1 MQFLCYTLIKRNSFS
16 VMPNTRRVTFRLYP
30 TRQQEKTLHT
40 WRRMHCELYNAAI
53 ANRRTRYEKFGR
65 SVGYLEQQN
74 CLPAFKEV
82 WPEYKPL
89 GSHALQATLKRVD
102 FAFQR
107 FFRRLGGRPK
117 FKSSRYY
124 RGWTYPCKSGWSAL
138 TNGKHG
144 HLKLSNLGTLKM
156 RGQTRTW
163 GTPTTCTIIWTGGKW
178 YASMTVDC
186 LPVRQTG
193 TGAIGLDFG
202 CKTAV
207 ADSNGETIQ
216 IPENLK
222 QLDRKIR
229 SCSKAKRRKQ
239 RPNHQK
245 KVKGSRRWK
254 KATSQVSKLK
264 RQQKHIRHDWVHQT
278 AAQIVRDNSLV
289 ATEKLNLKGMT
300 RKAKKGSKRKRQKT
314 GLNRSILTVGMGML
328 RSAIEYK
335 VSEANGLF
343 VEVPTQKVKPSQTC
357 PNCGHQQKKTLE
369 QRVHNCQQCGYQ
381 ADRDVA
387 ASQVMLNWA
396 RGREPTSLDDDGTSA
411 STSPT
416 YCGGMHKLGQVKR
429 QKLTLL
435 RSKGE

>member
-1 MQFLCYTLIKRNSFS
+1 MA
-16 VMPNTRRVTFRLYP
+16 NTRRVTFRLYP
-30 TRQQEKTLHT
+30 THQQEKILHD
-40 WRRMHCELYNAAI
+40 WRRMHCELYNAAV
-53 ANRRTRYEKFGR
+53 ANRRTQYERFGR
-65 SVGYLEQQN
+65 SVDYLEQQN

-102 FAFQR
+102 LSFQR

-144 HLKLSNLGTLKM
+144 HLQLSNLGSLKM
-156 RGQTRTW
+156 RGQARTW

-178 YASMTVDC
+178 YASITVNC
-186 LPVRQTG
+186 LSDRQTG
-193 TGAIGLDFG
+193 TGAVGLDFG

-207 ADSNGETIQ
+207 ANSNGGTIQ

-229 SCSKAKRRKQ
+229 ACSKAKRRKQ
-239 RPNHQK
+239 RPNRQQK
-245 KVKGSRRWK
+245 RKGSRRWK
-254 KATSQVSKLK
+254 KQSLRISHLK

-278 AAQIVRDNSLV
+278 AAQIVSDNSLV
-289 ATEKLNLKGMT
+289 ATEKLNLKRMT
-300 RKAKKGSKRKRQKT
+300 RKAKKGSKRKQQKT
-314 GLNRSILTVGMGML
+314 GLNRSILSVGIGML

-335 VSEANGLF
+335 LDEAKGLF

-357 PNCGHQQKKTLE
+357 PNCSHQQKKTLE
-369 QRVHNCQQCGYQ
+369 QRVHDCQQCGYKV
-381 ADRDVA
+381 DRDVA
-387 ASQVMLNWA
+387 AAQVMLNWA
-396 RGREPTSLDDDGTSA
+396 RGWEPASTDGDGTSA
-411 STSPT
+411 GTSPT
-416 YCGGMHKLGQVKR
+416 YCGGMYKLGQAKR
-429 QKLTLL
+429 RKLTPQ
-435 RSKGE
+435 RQQG